1 MSDLDSPN
9 STSLTEYFGKAEDI
23 DSDTDVEEEEKV
35 EAVEKVSK
43 VSKVSKRGKIDDME
57 GPDVVPETTADES
70 ADEVGDFPE
79 SSPEYITEVA
89 VGQKLDTDYMDLIK
103 QEHDPEKHR
112 LLSTYDIV
120 KRFLIDNKRILAGG
134 MAIDYALRAKG
145 TKLYTSDK
153 IDYDF
158 LTPDFHNDAYKIAKL
173 ISQNP
178 ATKSVH
184 VINAMHT
191 STMRVRYRYV
201 YVADSTYIP
210 EKIYSMIPT
219 INHES
224 MTIVHPCYQMLDQHL
239 ALSLPYANSPIENV
253 LFKRWRHDITRFELL
268 SDYYDV
274 ESEITEISKR
284 KHTTSKFITDEVTG
298 PPDVKEHILDID
310 DIENQCIAG
319 YGAYAYWMNKSG
331 NLEYKFEVKGD
342 KVSYTAVTDVITLLS
357 NNFTKLIPKLPA
369 GSKSKTK
376 ITYYLEFLD
385 KLMPRVT
392 VDKYEI
398 FDNASNMVS
407 AEKLEKIEKHNVY
420 VAGIQ
425 HTMLYMG
432 VKAMFY
438 NDPYAAIA
446 YVNLHRLC
454 LAGIKEHNSKFVFG
468 LEYYGEYNQSASDV
482 LLLKK
487 QCSYMNEK
495 KITIDIPPHYYPK
508 ENDSFPKFD
517 IKKTTEY
524 DFNGEECEPF
534 SPTKPPVE
542 CDNLV

>member
-1 MSDLDSPN
+1 
-9 STSLTEYFGKAEDI
+9 
-23 DSDTDVEEEEKV
+23 
-35 EAVEKVSK
+35 
-43 VSKVSKRGKIDDME
+43 
-57 GPDVVPETTADES
+57 
-70 ADEVGDFPE
+70 
-79 SSPEYITEVA
+79 
-89 VGQKLDTDYMDLIK
+89 
-103 QEHDPEKHR
+103 
-112 LLSTYDIV
+112 
-120 KRFLIDNKRILAGG
+120 
-134 MAIDYALRAKG
+134 
-145 TKLYTSDK
+145 
-153 IDYDF
+153 
-158 LTPDFHNDAYKIAKL
+158 
-173 ISQNP
+173 
-178 ATKSVH
+178 
-184 VINAMHT
+184 
-191 STMRVRYRYV
+191 
-201 YVADSTYIP
+201 
-210 EKIYSMIPT
+210 
-219 INHES
+219 
-224 MTIVHPCYQMLDQHL
+224 MLDQHL

-310 DIENQCIAG
+310 DIKDQCIAG

-331 NLEYKFEVKGD
+331 NPEYKFDVKGKD
-342 KVSYTAVTDVITLLS
+342 INDTKVSYTAVTDTITLLS
-357 NNFTKLIPKLPA
+357 NNFTKLIPKIPKLTD
-369 GSKSKTK
+369 SDKSENKTDKDKSKTK

-385 KLMPRVT
+385 KLMPRLT
-392 VDKYEI
+392 IDKYEI

-407 AEKLEKIEKHNVY
+407 AEKLEKLEKHNVY

-438 NDPYAAIA
+438 NDPYAASA

-454 LAGIKEHNSKFVFG
+454 LAGIKEHKSKFVFG

-508 ENDSFPKFD
+508 ENDSFPKYD
-517 IKKTTEY
+517 VKKTTEY
-524 DFNGEECEPF
+524 DFNGEECESF
-534 SPTKPPVE
+534 SPTKPPAE
-542 CDNLV
+542 CDNLI